1 MGGFMVMARRQAS
14 LVPNVISKI
23 GDIQILFANRVKFL
37 GSSSGGRVEREVV
50 PVRLTQANVEAA
62 ARSVAISLATPMRR
76 QREPEFQ
83 KALRQA

>member
-37 GSSSGGRVEREVV
+37 GSSSDGRVEVV
-50 PVRLTQANVEAA
+50 AVRLTQANVEAA
-62 ARSVAISLATPMRR
+62 ARSVAISLATLMRR